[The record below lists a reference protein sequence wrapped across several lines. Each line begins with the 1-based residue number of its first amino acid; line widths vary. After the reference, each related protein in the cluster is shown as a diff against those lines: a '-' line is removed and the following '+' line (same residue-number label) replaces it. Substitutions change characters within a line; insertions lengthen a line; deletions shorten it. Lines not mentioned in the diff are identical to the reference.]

1 MLLLVSLLMVKN
13 KVIIRAKTN
22 MTHNK
27 KIEAL
32 AKESLFSLV
41 LSFSLKTII
50 ALSVFVFVDF
60 VKHKQIRSF
69 RNPP

>member
-1 MLLLVSLLMVKN
+1 MVKN
-13 KVIIRAKTN
+13 KVIKRAKTN

-41 LSFSLKTII
+41 LSFSLKPII
-50 ALSVFVFVDF
+50 ACTFCSVCRFC
-60 VKHKQIRSF
+60 QTQT
-69 RNPP
+69 N